1 MALRPNYTMEEYQR
15 WFDQNPEYMHNGAM
29 QHIQLIEPLTLE
41 GTNNLYRAQY
51 WLEHPNDP
59 SHYVEQEIVVKICK
73 FWASPGKNRLH
84 RLNSLLSAFQDEIR
98 INNLIHATNIE
109 GVVQSMGGG
118 IAGRHPY
125 LKMEF
130 IKGCSLDRLFKKEL
144 SDDEILHRVA
154 QLAYL
159 ANTISQLH
167 YYQVVHKDLKPKNL
181 LLCQNP
187 QHKNNH
193 KILVCDF
200 GYAQAKMRDTITE
213 YGGQMT
219 PCYSAPE
226 QAIMGENLSASVD
239 YFSFGIIVHEY
250 LTGEKLFPHAMD
262 IFIEDGYRITDRY
275 LEYLKTGREN
285 RFSDPRFPELTDRMY
300 AFHGAWVSATIQ
312 VLYRLKDTSGYK
324 AEKDFLREVIRANRE
339 GYRNNP
345 YLARRDMLIL
355 SGFLRGCYRPVKGA
369 YDLLLRIRH
378 CWR

>member
-1 MALRPNYTMEEYQR
+1 
-15 WFDQNPEYMHNGAM
+15 MHKSG
-29 QHIQLIEPLTLE
+29 
-41 GTNNLYRAQY
+41 
-51 WLEHPNDP
+51 
-59 SHYVEQEIVVKICK
+59 
-73 FWASPGKNRLH
+73 
-84 RLNSLLSAFQDEIR
+84 
-98 INNLIHATNIE
+98 
-109 GVVQSMGGG
+109 
-118 IAGRHPY
+118 
-125 LKMEF
+125 
-130 IKGCSLDRLFKKEL
+130 RLFKKEL

-250 LTGEKLFPHAMD
+250 LTGEKLFPHSMD
-262 IFIEDGYRITDRY
+262 I
-275 LEYLKTGREN
+275 
-285 RFSDPRFPELTDRMY
+285 
-300 AFHGAWVSATIQ
+300 
-312 VLYRLKDTSGYK
+312 
-324 AEKDFLREVIRANRE
+324 
-339 GYRNNP
+339 
-345 YLARRDMLIL
+345 
-355 SGFLRGCYRPVKGA
+355 
-369 YDLLLRIRH
+369 
-378 CWR
+378 

>member
-1 MALRPNYTMEEYQR
+1 MIRNILAETLDRVSRNLALRPNYTMEEYQR

-29 QHIQLIEPLTLE
+29 QHIQLVEPLTLE
-41 GTNNLYRAQY
+41 GTNNLYRAQF
-51 WLEHPNDP
+51 WLEHPND
-59 SHYVEQEIVVKICK
+59 SSRYVEQEIVVKICK
-73 FWASPGKNRLH
+73 FWATPGKNRPH
-84 RLNSLLSAFQDEIR
+84 RLNMLLSAFQDEIR

-130 IKGCSLDRLFKKEL
+130 IKGCSLDRLFRKDL
-144 SDDEILHRVA
+144 TDDDILHRVA

-167 YYQVVHKDLKPKNL
+167 YYQIVHKDLKPKNL

-187 QHKNNH
+187 QHRNNH
-193 KILVCDF
+193 KILICDF
-200 GYAQAKMRDTITE
+200 GYAQAKLRESVTE
-213 YGGQMT
+213 YGGQIT

-226 QAIMGENLSASVD
+226 QAIMGENLSTSVD

-250 LTGEKLFPHAMD
+250 LTGEPLFPHSMD

-285 RFSDPRFPELTDRMY
+285 RFNDPRFPELAQWIDNLTIFDSFERMQNSPNLFDI
-300 AFHGAWVSATIQ
+300 AHKLRERVNAQG
-312 VLYRLKDTSGYK
+312 YRDVNT
-324 AEKDFLREVIRANRE
+324 DFLWNQLREYNR
-339 GYRNNP
+339 
-345 YLARRDMLIL
+345 
-355 SGFLRGCYRPVKGA
+355 F
-369 YDLLLRIRH
+369 
-378 CWR
+378 